1 MRRVNGRGA
10 RRTMAIDAGLGPPRD
25 ARGVLRLFGAPAY
38 RAASVAPAG
47 ARWDDD
53 LAEFVLPYELV
64 RTAADAARWDRA
76 VLERSIG

>member
-1 MRRVNGRGA
+1 MPASDPHVMLEA
-10 RRTMAIDAGLGPPRD
+10 YSAYSEP
-25 ARGVLRLFGAPAY
+25 PAY